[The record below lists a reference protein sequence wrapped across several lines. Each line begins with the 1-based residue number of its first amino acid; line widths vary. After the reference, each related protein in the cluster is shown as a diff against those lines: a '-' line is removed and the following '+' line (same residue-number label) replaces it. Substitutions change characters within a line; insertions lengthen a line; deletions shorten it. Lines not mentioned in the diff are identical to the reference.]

1 MFTITE
7 KKELAPQVHLFKIKA
22 PLIAAKISPGQYV
35 ILRLDENGERFPLT
49 VVDADINEG
58 IITLISQTVGKST
71 AHLASLNI
79 GDAILDIA
87 GPLGHPTEIK
97 NYGKVV
103 IIGGGVGIAEIY
115 PVAQALKY
123 AGNKI
128 ISILGGRSKNLIIL
142 EDEIKKVSDQVY
154 ITTDDGSYE
163 KKGLVTDVL
172 KRLVTTPS
180 PPLEKG
186 DKGGFINLVYAVGP
200 TIMMKAVAEV
210 TKPAKIKTRVSLN
223 PIFLDA
229 TGMCGVCRVTVSGS
243 TKFACVDGPD
253 FDAHEVDFDE
263 LMKRQRIYLEEEKL
277 ALEKFRARA

>member
-1 MFTITE
+1 MYKIIQ
-7 KKELAPQVHLFKIKA
+7 KKEVAPQVHLFNIKA
-22 PLIAAKISPGQYV
+22 PLITAKRSPGQYV
-35 ILRLDENGERFPLT
+35 ILRINENGERFPLT
-49 VVDADINEG
+49 IVDADINEG
-58 IITLISQTVGKST
+58 TITLISQTIGKST
-71 AHLASLNI
+71 AHLASLNV
-79 GDAILDIA
+79 GDSISDIA
-87 GPLGHPTEIK
+87 GPLGHQTEIK
-97 NYGKVV
+97 NFGKVV

-115 PVAQALKY
+115 PVAQALKN
-123 AGNKI
+123 AGNTI

-154 ITTDDGSYE
+154 ITTDDGSYGE
-163 KKGLVTDVL
+163 NGLVTDVL

-200 TIMMKAVAEV
+200 TIMMKAIAEV
-210 TKPAKIKTRVSLN
+210 TKPTKIKTLVSLN

-243 TKFACVDGPD
+243 TKLACVDGPD

-263 LMKRQRIYLEEEKL
+263 LMKRQRIYLEQEKL
-277 ALEKFRARA
+277 ALEKFRGQV